1 MPSDRLGASSRV
13 SRITSRAPRIAR
25 RSCVALLLSVAL
37 LPVAA
42 HAQGAA
48 PRLRVPATVDTLPNG
63 LTLIVHEDHSV
74 PTVATNV
81 WFHVG
86 SGDEKPGRT
95 GFAHLFEHL
104 MFMGSEHAPYPQF
117 DRLLESAGASNNGTT
132 NNDRTSYYEWGPS
145 NALPLMLWLEADRMG
160 WLLPTMDS
168 AKVDAQRE
176 VVKNERRQGVE
187 NQPYGIAEDL
197 LAPALYPASHPY
209 SWPVIGSMAD
219 LSAASLDDVKDFF
232 RRYYAPN
239 NAVIVVAGAVRA
251 DSVRAAVRT
260 AFGDIPRGPA
270 IDRPT
275 PAPFTL
281 RDTVII
287 AEDQVQLPRLYL
299 SWLGVPAYHADDAA
313 LNVTR
318 YLLTGARNAR
328 LTNALVHEEEV
339 ARDVFANND
348 SRKLA
353 GDFAVV
359 STARPGVDLNAVK
372 RAIDREITRLAR
384 EGPTARE
391 LEQAGNAIEAGFL
404 NRLEFVNA
412 KAEQLNEYYY
422 FTGTPDYFQRD
433 LDRHRAVTAD
443 DIKRVVARYLTAP
456 RVMLSIVPKDKR
468 ALAATK
474 ESVQ

>member
-1 MPSDRLGASSRV
+1 MV
-13 SRITSRAPRIAR
+13 SAAVAPLV
-25 RSCVALLLSVAL
+25 SCLTTTL
-37 LPVAA
+37 
-42 HAQGAA
+42 HAQATS
-48 PRLRVPATVDTLPNG
+48 PRLKVPVTVDTLANG

-74 PTVATNV
+74 PTVSTNV

-132 NNDRTSYYEWGPS
+132 NNDRTSYYESGPS
-145 NALPLMLWLEADRMG
+145 NATSLMLWLEADRMG

-176 VVKNERRQGVE
+176 IVKNERRQGVE
-187 NQPYGIAEDL
+187 NQPYGIAEDV
-197 LAPALYPASHPY
+197 LAPVLYPAGHPY

-239 NAVIVVAGAVRA
+239 NAVVVVAGAVNS
-251 DSVRAAVRT
+251 DSVRAAVR
-260 AFGDIPRGPA
+260 ALFADIPRGPA
-270 IDRPT
+270 ITRPA

-281 RDTVII
+281 RDTVMI

-299 SWLGVPAYHADDAA
+299 SWRGVPAYHQDDAA
-313 LNVTR
+313 LNVVR
-318 YLLTGARNAR
+318 VILSGARNAR
-328 LTNALVHEEEV
+328 LTNALVYEQEV
-339 ARDVFANND
+339 AKDVYVSND
-348 SRKLA
+348 SKKLD
-353 GDFAVV
+353 GDVGVV
-359 STARPGVDLNAVK
+359 ATARPGVTLNTLK
-372 RAIDREITRLAR
+372 QAIDTELAKLAK
-384 EGPTARE
+384 EGPTPRE
-391 LEQAGNAIEAGFL
+391 LEQARNAIEAGFL
-404 NRLEFVNA
+404 NRLEFVSA
-412 KAEQLNEYYY
+412 KADQLNEYYY
-422 FTGTPDYFQRD
+422 FTGTADYFQRD
-433 LDRHRAVTAD
+433 LERHRAVTAED
-443 DIKRVVARYLTAP
+443 VKRVMATYFTGA

-474 ESVQ
+474 EAVQ